1 MGAKGIWIFAEQ
13 TNGIQNNCAYELL
26 GKALELKKSLN
37 EPITAVLLGN
47 NVDGLSDALIQHS
60 ADTVI
65 VVDDS
70 KLAQYKPRVY
80 ADVLEKLCRKYEPSI
95 LLFGATSLGRDLAPR
110 VMAKLGTGLTAD
122 VLDLSINEDGILL
135 QAKPSYGGNIMCN
148 IIIPEARP
156 QMATVRPNIFPILE
170 PNMNATGE
178 VIKEDTTIEDDS
190 EYEVLEEKPLTSE
203 GLTIENANFIISA
216 GRGIGKEENLKK
228 AETLA
233 DVCGAKLAVTR
244 PLVDYGWADEANQ
257 IGQSGKTVSP
267 KAILNL
273 GISGAV
279 HYTVG
284 MQTSDLVISVN
295 TDKDNA
301 LFGKSDYAAVADVK
315 ELIPEL
321 IKQLNARNS

>member
-1 MGAKGIWIFAEQ
+1 MGTKGIWVFAEQ
-13 TNGIQNNCAYELL
+13 TNGIQNSCTYELL
-26 GKALELKKSLN
+26 GKALELKETLQ
-37 EPITAVLLGN
+37 EEITAILLGS
-47 NVDGLSDALIQHS
+47 NVDSLTNALIQHH
-60 ADTVI
+60 ADKVI
-65 VVDDS
+65 VVDDT

-80 ADVLEKLCRKYEPSI
+80 ANVLENLCKKYEPSI
-95 LLFGATSLGRDLAPR
+95 FLFGATSLGRDLAPR

-122 VLDLSINEDGILL
+122 VLDLSINEDGVLL
-135 QAKPSYGGNIMCN
+135 QTKPSYGGNIMCN

-156 QMATVRPNIFPILE
+156 QMATVRPNIFPILA
-170 PNMNATGE
+170 PNMDAKGE
-178 VIKEDTTIEDDS
+178 VIQENIAIEDDTD
-190 EYEVLEEKPLTSE
+190 YEVLEENPIVSE
-203 GLTIENANFIISA
+203 GLTIENAKFVVSV

-228 AETLA
+228 AEELA
-233 DVCGAKLAVTR
+233 DICGAKLAVTR
-244 PLVDYGWADEANQ
+244 PLVDYGWADEADQ

-284 MQTSDLVISVN
+284 MQTSDLIISVN

-301 LFGKSDYAAVADVK
+301 LFGISDYVAIADIK

-321 IKQLNARNS
+321 IKQLKAN